1 MFNIWVK
8 WVAASGGTRLI
19 LAFLYAFVSLNV
31 SLNHTCRPSSKDVY
45 CCHSE
50 SASHQSQIDGH
61 VAAQSITVFNQNTS
75 ATENN
80 SNDLYC
86 LACLYSLTSKAFK
99 LYSNTS
105 VCLAQVIFHTQFIS
119 QLSFT
124 KQLECLTSVSL
135 RAPPMTIS

>member
-8 WVAASGGTRLI
+8 WVAASGGTKLI
-19 LAFLYAFVSLNV
+19 LAFLYAFASLNF

-45 CCHSE
+45 CCQSE
-50 SASHQSQIDGH
+50 SASHQSQTDGH
-61 VAAQSITVFNQNTS
+61 AVVQSITVFSQSTS
-75 ATENN
+75 STENK

-99 LYSNTS
+99 LCSNTS
-105 VCLAQVIFHTQFIS
+105 ICLAQVIFLTQFIS
-119 QLSFT
+119 QLSFK

-135 RAPPMTIS
+135 RAPPMTFS